1 MSAME
6 TILVPK
12 RKRAPGAPPAVSP
25 ARPSLDAE
33 RATRLAT
40 YAKALADPIRVQLVD
55 VLAEHPGELCA
66 CELVGLFDV
75 AQSTLSHH
83 LKTLADAS
91 ILETRRQGLFAYY
104 IVRPRA
110 LGDLAGWLGH
120 AARAGAR
127 HDRRRWAARGWLWS
141 PGRWGLASRSR
152 PCRSCRSSWAASS
165 TRCSR

>member
-1 MSAME
+1 VSIVD

-12 RKRAPGAPPAVSP
+12 HKRSPGAPPVVSP

-33 RATRLAT
+33 RAARLAT

-66 CELVGLFDV
+66 CELLPLFDV

-110 LGDLAGWLGH
+110 LADLAGWLDH
-120 AARAGAR
+120 AAQAGAQ
-127 HDRRRWAARGWLWS
+127 S
-141 PGRWGLASRSR
+141 
-152 PCRSCRSSWAASS
+152 
-165 TRCSR
+165 

>member
-1 MSAME
+1 MSVME

-104 IVRPRA
+104 IVHPRA
-110 LGDLAGWLGH
+110 LADLAGWLDH
-120 AARAGAR
+120 AAQAGAQ
-127 HDRRRWAARGWLWS
+127 
-141 PGRWGLASRSR
+141 P
-152 PCRSCRSSWAASS
+152 
-165 TRCSR
+165 